1 MTQKKL
7 KLRKDRIII
16 AFAILIAIIVGIFGI
31 IRDIKLKKTI
41 EYKLTKIGYTEKET
55 QTILDN

>member
-41 EYKLTKIGYTEKET
+41 E
-55 QTILDN
+55 